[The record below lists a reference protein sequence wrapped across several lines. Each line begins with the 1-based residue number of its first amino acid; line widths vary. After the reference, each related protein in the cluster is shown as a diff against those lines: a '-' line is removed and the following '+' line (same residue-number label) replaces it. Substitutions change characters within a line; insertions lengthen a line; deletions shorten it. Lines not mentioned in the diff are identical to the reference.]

1 MAPEI
6 SSGLRR
12 LNICSRARSASL
24 CHASH
29 SDLDTR
35 KKRSRNLPRALL
47 TLPNDRLFA
56 INALLVL
63 WWFLSSRRPLL
74 ADSTRLFEQRRGHL
88 RWCNTRLPAC
98 PAESPTKP
106 RCDLLAQEWSCS
118 WCSSIE
124 QVPHPA
130 TFGT

>member
-1 MAPEI
+1 MASEI

-12 LNICSRARSASL
+12 LNICSRARSASS
-24 CHASH
+24 CPVSH
-29 SDLDTR
+29 SDLATR

-47 TLPNDRLFA
+47 TLPNERPLA
-56 INALLVL
+56 IKALLLL
-63 WWFLSSRRPLL
+63 WWFLSSRKPLL

-88 RWCNTRLPAC
+88 RSCNTRLLAC

-106 RCDLLAQEWSCS
+106 RCDLLGQEWSCP

-124 QVPHPA
+124 QAPHPA